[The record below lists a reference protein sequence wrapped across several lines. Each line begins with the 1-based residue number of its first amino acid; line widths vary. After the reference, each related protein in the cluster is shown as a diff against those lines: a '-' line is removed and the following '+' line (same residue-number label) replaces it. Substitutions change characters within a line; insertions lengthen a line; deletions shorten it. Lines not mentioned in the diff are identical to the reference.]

1 MALILV
7 VDDEASI
14 RSFLRRTL
22 SLYGHEVMVG
32 ETGLQAVEIT
42 AERCPDLMILDY
54 NLPGLDGL
62 EVLEAVARRCP
73 SHKVLMLTGRE
84 DHEVEDRAVA
94 LGVGAFVQKPI
105 DLNRLIALV
114 DALLES
120 P

>member
-1 MALILV
+1 M
-7 VDDEASI
+7 DDEASV

-22 SLYGHEVMVG
+22 GLYGHEVMEG
-32 ETGLQAVEIT
+32 ETGLQAVQIT

-62 EVLEAVARRCP
+62 EVLETIARHCP
-73 SHKVLMLTGRE
+73 LHKVLMLTGR
-84 DHEVEDRAVA
+84 DDYEVQDKAVA

-114 DALLES
+114 DALLKK